1 MGNIKIYTIIIGL
14 SSVLFFARGLSAQS
28 FDSLDKNPHDI
39 VYYRTAKMGMPQ
51 VKVTYGRPDAK
62 DQKVFGTQVPYG
74 KIWITGSDESTEIK
88 FYQDVM
94 FGNKFVKAGTYVLY
108 TIPNENFWT
117 IILNKKTDTYGVCF
131 YDPKEN
137 IAKLEVPTIKGEM
150 LMSFSIGF
158 KSQNYGSQMVLGWAR
173 TRVMIPLYTES
184 ALISEI

>member
-14 SSVLFFARGLSAQS
+14 SSVLLLTKGLKAQS

-39 VYYRTAKMGMPQ
+39 VYYRTVKMNLPQ
-51 VKVTYGRPDAK
+51 VKVVYGRPEAE

-131 YDPKEN
+131 YDPNEDV
-137 IAKLEVPTIKGEM
+137 AKLEVPTIKGEM
-150 LMSFSIGF
+150 LKSFSIGF
-158 KSQNYGSQMVLGWAR
+158 KTQNYGSQMVLGWAK
-173 TRVMIPLYTES
+173 TRVLIPLYTES
-184 ALISEI
+184 RLISEI